1 MFIYRRRNEI
11 VRNREQCSSMEGVMA
26 AFIKRTIFIYRSSA
40 QGKQKKIKAAAAASP
55 TKISFSFGS
64 LLKEKWWHIC
74 SAPLAANA
82 ESHLDP
88 KDDPADN
95 YQPVIS
101 IVCKVK
107 SFCTRGLVLH
117 GAMTNGTRRSDM
129 CVTRWGHPL
138 SIIPQ

>member
-1 MFIYRRRNEI
+1 MFIYRRYDSIAHNE
-11 VRNREQCSSMEGVMA
+11 EEYSSIGGVMA
-26 AFIKRTIFIYRSSA
+26 SSA
-40 QGKQKKIKAAAAASP
+40 QGKQKKKIKAAAAASP

-95 YQPVIS
+95 YQPAGVVNGYAHVIS
-101 IVCKVK
+101 MESAVPP
-107 SFCTRGLVLH
+107 GLQEFTCLQK
-117 GAMTNGTRRSDM
+117 T
-129 CVTRWGHPL
+129 P
-138 SIIPQ
+138 